1 MADSTQNPNPD
12 RQGAPQG
19 SSGDDDNTNT
29 SGADAANTPNNVNN
43 ASGTPDSTLQRVVY
57 ALPARDAYRGIV
69 RLASSDLQHLGA
81 RPGDIIALVN
91 AANPQ
96 RKVALRA
103 LPSAPGDNSLQVGLD
118 SFEREN
124 SQLSVGESAQLW
136 KLSPLVARRVEVTLL
151 PGRGAQSSK
160 LSSADLLEL
169 LEGRA
174 LVSGNRVRLER
185 YGNHAIDLQVTS
197 CEPDDVVI
205 VRDSSQIH
213 LNIPEPSAK
222 PDTKGYSPST
232 YDDIGGLIQ
241 EVSRV
246 RELVELPLKRPEIFA
261 RLGIDAPKGVLLY
274 GPPGTGKTMI
284 ARAVA
289 REAGAHFISVA
300 GPEIV
305 GKYYGESE
313 KRLREIF
320 ADASRHAP
328 AIIFLDEIDAIGP
341 KRSEVQGE
349 VEKRV
354 VAQLLTLMDGLAD
367 RGQVVVIG
375 ATNRPDDLDPA
386 LRRPGRFEREVAIG
400 VPDRASRQAILQIHT
415 RSMPLADDVD
425 LDHLATQTH
434 GFVGADLA
442 ALCREAALERL
453 RTALHE
459 TQGLNPD
466 ALPEL
471 QVRRKDFSQA
481 LRFVIP
487 SALRELDSDIAP
499 AKWQDVGGLTAIK
512 DELRLLVEL
521 PFEHAELFASMNL
534 KPPKGVLLVGPP
546 GTGKTLVAR
555 AVANEVSANFI
566 LVRGAQLL
574 SKYVG
579 ESERAIRDL
588 FARARANAPAI
599 IFFDEIDALLSKR
612 DNAAAGGGIGE
623 RIVGQFLSE
632 MDGAL
637 AIPGVMLLGTT
648 NRREALDDA
657 LLRSGRFESIL
668 HFALPDA
675 RGREEILDIHLRNRP
690 HDPAINLTELAVQ
703 CEGLSG
709 ADLER
714 LCRRAAL
721 LALQAVIAEG
731 KQDHKPV
738 ISKVHISRAL
748 DEVKRDVTEPFS
760 DQL

>member
-1 MADSTQNPNPD
+1 MADPTHNPD
-12 RQGAPQG
+12 SDSNGKPQPE
-19 SSGDDDNTNT
+19 SSDN
-29 SGADAANTPNNVNN
+29 ANTPSNVNTP
-43 ASGTPDSTLQRVVY
+43 SGAPDSTLQRVVY

-69 RLASSDLQHLGA
+69 RMATRDLQQLGA

-91 AANPQ
+91 ATNPQ

-103 LPSAPGDNSLQVGLD
+103 LPSAPGDTSLQVGLD

-151 PGRGAQSSK
+151 PSRGIQSTK

-174 LVSGNRVRLER
+174 LVTGNRVRLER

-205 VRDSSQIH
+205 VRDSSHIH
-213 LNIPEPSAK
+213 LNVPEPSSTK
-222 PDTKGYSPST
+222 PGNKGYSPST
-232 YDDIGGLIQ
+232 YDDIGGLVQ

-386 LRRPGRFEREVAIG
+386 LRRPGRFEREVGIG

-425 LDHLATQTH
+425 LERLATQTH

-453 RTALHE
+453 RTALQE
-459 TQGLNPD
+459 TNSLNPD

-499 AKWQDVGGLTAIK
+499 AKWQDVGGLNAIK
-512 DELRLLVEL
+512 EELRLLVEL

-555 AVANEVSANFI
+555 AVASEVSANFI

-612 DNAAAGGGIGE
+612 DNATADGVGE

-675 RGREEILDIHLRNRP
+675 RGRADILAIHLRDRP
-690 HDPAINLTELAVQ
+690 HNPDINLNELAEQ

-721 LALQAVIAEG
+721 LALQAIISEGHQDAQPMINADHIA
-731 KQDHKPV
+731 
-738 ISKVHISRAL
+738 RAL
-748 DEVKRDVTEPFS
+748 AEVQRDVAAPF
-760 DQL
+760 DGQP

>member
-1 MADSTQNPNPD
+1 
-12 RQGAPQG
+12 
-19 SSGDDDNTNT
+19 
-29 SGADAANTPNNVNN
+29 
-43 ASGTPDSTLQRVVY
+43 
-57 ALPARDAYRGIV
+57 
-69 RLASSDLQHLGA
+69 
-81 RPGDIIALVN
+81 
-91 AANPQ
+91 
-96 RKVALRA
+96 
-103 LPSAPGDNSLQVGLD
+103 LD

-136 KLSPLVARRVEVTLL
+136 KISPVVARRVEVTLL
-151 PGRGAQSSK
+151 PVRGTQSSK
-160 LSSADLLEL
+160 PSSADLLEL

-174 LVSGNRVRLER
+174 LVTGNRVRLER
-185 YGNHAIDLQVTS
+185 YGNHAIDLQVTR
-197 CEPDDVVI
+197 CEPDGMVI
-205 VRDSSQIH
+205 VRDSSQIS
-213 LNIPEPSAK
+213 LKVPEPASGK
-222 PDTKGYSPST
+222 PDSKGYSPST
-232 YDDIGGLIQ
+232 YDDIGGLVQ

-386 LRRPGRFEREVAIG
+386 LRRAGRFEREVAIG
-400 VPDRASRQAILQIHT
+400 VPDRDSRQAILQIHT

-425 LDHLATQTH
+425 LERLATQTH

-453 RTALHE
+453 RTALNE
-459 TQGLNPD
+459 THGLNPD

-471 QVRRKDFSQA
+471 QVRRKDFAQA

-487 SALRELDSDIAP
+487 SALRELDSDIVP
-499 AKWQDVGGLTAIK
+499 AKWQDVGGLNAIK
-512 DELRLLVEL
+512 EELRLLVEL
-521 PFEHAELFASMNL
+521 PFEHADLFASMNL

-555 AVANEVSANFI
+555 AVASEISANFI

-579 ESERAIRDL
+579 ESERAIREL

-612 DNAAAGGGIGE
+612 DNTAGDGVGE

-657 LLRSGRFESIL
+657 LLRSGRFESVL

-675 RGREEILDIHLRNRP
+675 RGREEILKIHMRERP
-690 HDPAINLTELAVQ
+690 HDPAINLTDLAAL
-703 CEGLSG
+703 CEDLSG

-721 LALQAVIAEG
+721 LALQDVIADSSQARE
-731 KQDHKPV
+731 PV
-738 ISKVHISRAL
+738 IVDSHIVRAL
-748 DEVKRDVTEPFS
+748 AEVKRDVAEPF
-760 DQL
+760 DG